1 MEEES
6 VQDYILELIFNL
18 LVQIRALNN
27 NQLKSQP
34 STHTITQLTKVL
46 QNTLINNQKIIQ
58 AQARNLNIKQEVN
71 LLYDNINQFQE
82 LVKSG
87 EIDRVIDKVQQVR
100 LSDPQTKTQITSL
113 SNEIT
118 TKLLTELLQQKE
130 SISEF
135 TKEQVVELTT
145 EVIRSLS
152 SETLPVELT
161 RNISNILLLELP
173 QQIAKDL
180 SNELLKVVTTEHSI
194 ASEYRPESAV
204 EINKERFV
212 ELASERLVKVAS
224 QVLTERS
231 RFPYQIYNSNVVNRQ
246 AHIQAQAQK
255 AQGYQLEGLVL
266 QHHQDQL
273 TLQAR
278 QQLIDRTKL
287 EQQSQLGQQT
297 ILEQRSQQL
306 EQTQIEQ
313 QSQSLE
319 QIQQVRQLVPGI
331 LYEEAG
337 HEFGQRPTGRPP
349 LSMGDVAIDSMMSSW
364 QTNNA
369 TNWQLNFTN
378 SWQNDVYL
386 AYLTQNNITQDYGM
400 QEYAIQNYIAEQLPN
415 IQSKALNKALVKAI
429 KTATLN
435 TIKPADKLMKV
446 QGEMSFSRQ
455 RQISTVASELQKHN
469 LLPTELSRLI
479 SNIPRL
485 EAKAQSIQLNHQ
497 DQLTLQARKQLI
509 DRTRLEQQSQLVEQ
523 LQQYQLFEQ
532 TQLERQPLV
541 EETLLEQHS
550 QQLEQTQIE
559 RQQLIEQIQLEQQ
572 YQLVEQTQIE
582 RQQLIEQIQSEQQS
596 QLGQQ
601 TILEHQL
608 QLLEQIQQVRQLVP
622 GILYEESSH
631 EFGQRSTGRP
641 PLSMGDVAIEPMISS
656 WQTNNATNW
665 QSNFTNSWQNA
676 VYLAYLTQNN
686 ITQDYGMQEYAIQN
700 YIDEQLPNIQS
711 KALNK
716 ALVKA
721 IQAATLK
728 TIKPA
733 SANTLQTVVD
743 HITAKAMK
751 TFDDRI
757 VAKAMKTFDDRI
769 VAKAMKTFDDR
780 IVAKAMK
787 TFDDRIV
794 AKAMKT
800 VEDII
805 KADNMLMI
813 ANRPLQISATDNEL
827 QESQLATTLPA
838 ALPKVIAAISTLLP
852 SDTPIEI
859 IDSVKRRIVNAVT
872 RTSMISTSIEDSRKQ
887 VRKVVSK
894 ITGDLQLNHKID
906 VSQEFLIDTIQ
917 SAIEA
922 EYTSYQKLPG
932 KPEFIYGSLQQS
944 DDQIGSRMVIVNQP
958 PVIGDIIHR
967 QTPSITAP
975 SVDSV
980 QLEADTYAES
990 MKVQYQSEPSY
1001 STDSTTHHVF
1011 PSQAADADLQRQ
1023 IDQRIEEID
1032 FESIISVTS
1041 IADKVYQKL
1050 ERRLT
1055 SERRR
1060 RGLL

>member
-1 MEEES
+1 MITFKQTISTLNTQSRALPIVDRNIQNPKLAMMAGVQYVRNLDMVYRMEEES

-319 QIQQVRQLVPGI
+319 QIRQERQLVPGI

-400 QEYAIQNYIAEQLPN
+400 QEYAIQNYIA
-415 IQSKALNKALVKAI
+415 
-429 KTATLN
+429 
-435 TIKPADKLMKV
+435 
-446 QGEMSFSRQ
+446 
-455 RQISTVASELQKHN
+455 
-469 LLPTELSRLI
+469 
-479 SNIPRL
+479 
-485 EAKAQSIQLNHQ
+485 
-497 DQLTLQARKQLI
+497 
-509 DRTRLEQQSQLVEQ
+509 
-523 LQQYQLFEQ
+523 
-532 TQLERQPLV
+532 
-541 EETLLEQHS
+541 
-550 QQLEQTQIE
+550 
-559 RQQLIEQIQLEQQ
+559 
-572 YQLVEQTQIE
+572 
-582 RQQLIEQIQSEQQS
+582 
-596 QLGQQ
+596 
-601 TILEHQL
+601 
-608 QLLEQIQQVRQLVP
+608 
-622 GILYEESSH
+622 
-631 EFGQRSTGRP
+631 
-641 PLSMGDVAIEPMISS
+641 
-656 WQTNNATNW
+656 
-665 QSNFTNSWQNA
+665 
-676 VYLAYLTQNN
+676 
-686 ITQDYGMQEYAIQN
+686 
-700 YIDEQLPNIQS
+700 EQLPNIQS